1 MMTWTLGYMFFA
13 RGKTGLPKQ
22 IELDGAIYRLVEVMK
37 HDFFAATASYRACP
51 PLDNGELPC
60 KVVLKL
66 AREQNFFGLPLAWF
80 GRAVCDHEVAI
91 IRHLADLPQTPTLL
105 ARYATTGFIYEYIE
119 GRSLKEQKQLPN
131 NFCDELLELIRRV
144 HQHNIVYLDMNK
156 RSNILIG
163 PDQKPYLIDFQ
174 ISLHIGERFLCSK
187 RLAHSLHQMLQWA
200 DIYHLFKHK
209 RKLCPQLLW
218 PHEKQLSRQR
228 TLWIHVHRM
237 VATPLRR
244 SRRVLLRFLQTKGV
258 LAPDQESSGQSGS
271 EQSTLSTD

>member
-1 MMTWTLGYMFFA
+1 MMPWTLGYMFFA
-13 RGKTGLPKQ
+13 CGKIGLPKQ
-22 IELDGAIYRLVEVMK
+22 IELDGAVYRLVEVMK
-37 HDFFAATASYRACP
+37 HDFFAATGSYRACP
-51 PLDNGELPC
+51 PSKNRELPC
-60 KVVLKL
+60 RVVLKL
-66 AREQNFFGLPLAWF
+66 AREQNFFGLPLAWL
-80 GRAVCDHEVAI
+80 GRAVCDHEVSI
-91 IRHLADLPQTPTLL
+91 IRHLAGLPQTPTLL

-131 NFCDELLELIRRV
+131 HFCDELLGLIRRV
-144 HQHNIVYLDMNK
+144 HQHNIIYLDMNK

-163 PDQKPYLIDFQ
+163 ADQKPYLIDFQ

-228 TLWIHVHRM
+228 TLWIRVHRM

-244 SRRVLLRFLQTKGV
+244 SRRVVLRFLQAKGV
-258 LAPDQESSGQSGS
+258 PAGQESSGQSGP